1 MTFSARTRLRDALEP
16 WCAAELSGALR
27 VIDAP
32 GGSVYIVDGRIEYA
46 ECPVVS
52 GVDRLLTASGRMPTD
67 SWRAALAAGRTRLR
81 VGDELVA
88 SGLITRLELETVVLL
103 ALYDAAHFLFDAAVE
118 VRFEPGVR
126 HPLGVECRLDLADVG
141 REVDRRKRS
150 LIDAWPDASID
161 TAAVVPA
168 RRLPNQF
175 VALTALQWEVVANA
189 DRRRSPIDLARLLGR
204 DTYTVMLEVRRMARA
219 GLVEPGRPGG
229 SAAAESV
236 AEVRARAAEPPAVAS
251 PPTAFAEPAPREPVP
266 YADGAALEPLP
277 HRLVPSIDDG
287 ADRPLPI
294 GFDDQISEE
303 ILLRIKA
310 GLAALR

>member
-1 MTFSARTRLRDALEP
+1 MRLRDALEP
-16 WCAAELSGALR
+16 WCAAEFSGALR

-32 GGSVYIVDGRIEYA
+32 GGSVYIVDGLIEYA

-52 GVDRLLTASGRMPTD
+52 GVDRLLTASGRLPAD
-67 SWRAALAAGRTRLR
+67 AWRAALAAGRTRLR

-88 SGLITRLELETVVLL
+88 SGLISRVEVETVVLL
-103 ALYDAAHFLFDAAVE
+103 ALYDAAHVLFDAAVE

-126 HPLGVECRLDLADVG
+126 HPLGVECRLDLAEVC

-150 LIDAWPDASID
+150 LVDAWPDASID

-204 DTYTVMLEVRRMARA
+204 DTYTVMLEVRRMARV

-236 AEVRARAAEPPAVAS
+236 AEVRARTAEPPPIL
-251 PPTAFAEPAPREPVP
+251 PPPALLEPIEPVP
-266 YADGAALEPLP
+266 YADGAELEPLP
-277 HRLVPSIDDG
+277 HRVVSAG
-287 ADRPLPI
+287 NGRAERSAPI

-303 ILLRIKA
+303 ILLRIRA

>member
-1 MTFSARTRLRDALEP
+1 MTLSARTRLRDALEP

-32 GGSVYIVDGRIEYA
+32 GGSVYLVDGRIEYA

-52 GVDRLLTASGRMPTD
+52 GVDRLLTASGRLPAEA
-67 SWRAALAAGRTRLR
+67 WRAALAAGRTRWR

-88 SGLITRLELETVVLL
+88 AGLISRLELETVVLL
-103 ALYDAAHFLFDAAVE
+103 ALYDAAHFLFDAAVD

-150 LIDAWPDASID
+150 LVDAWPDASID
-161 TAAVVPA
+161 TAAVVPV
-168 RRLPNQF
+168 RRLPDQF

-236 AEVRARAAEPPAVAS
+236 AEVRARAAEPPIEPPLPALTAAVEL
-251 PPTAFAEPAPREPVP
+251 PEPVP
-266 YADGAALEPLP
+266 YADGAALDPLP
-277 HRLVPSIDDG
+277 HRLVQTLDDEP
-287 ADRPLPI
+287 DRPVPV
-294 GFDDQISEE
+294 GFDDQISVE

>member
-1 MTFSARTRLRDALEP
+1 
-16 WCAAELSGALR
+16 
-27 VIDAP
+27 
-32 GGSVYIVDGRIEYA
+32 
-46 ECPVVS
+46 
-52 GVDRLLTASGRMPTD
+52 
-67 SWRAALAAGRTRLR
+67 LAAGRTRLR

-88 SGLITRLELETVVLL
+88 TGMITRVEVETVVLL
-103 ALYDAAHFLFDAAVE
+103 ALYDAAHVLFDAAVE

-126 HPLGVECRLDLADVG
+126 HPLGVECRLDLDEVC

-150 LIDAWPDASID
+150 LVEAWPDASID

-204 DTYTVMLEVRRMARA
+204 DTYTVMLEVRRMARV

-236 AEVRARAAEPPAVAS
+236 AEVRARTAEPPPIL
-251 PPTAFAEPAPREPVP
+251 PPPALLEPIEPVP
-266 YADGAALEPLP
+266 YADGVELEPLP
-277 HRLVPSIDDG
+277 HRVVS
-287 ADRPLPI
+287 ADNGRGERPVPI

-303 ILLRIKA
+303 ILLRIRA